1 MKTRTSLLLALAA
14 LLPLFTTGCADEESA
29 LGLGLND
36 PNTIYNGI
44 SETFYANDAYSMT
57 DDSLLTSG
65 YSFGIIGIYN
75 DPTFGK
81 VTSELYTQIALAD
94 NTNSINF
101 DEVIIDSV
109 VLSLVKERLYP
120 DSTATYNF
128 HFEVKQLSQA
138 IETDSSYYASDS
150 IPVDEGTTF
159 FDSTVSVGYADTVVS
174 LKLGGTIGNVLSQ
187 RASAEDFIQLT
198 KGLRIRMLPDSD
210 NGMLG
215 INFSATQTCITVYYT
230 YANNPESDS
239 NTYVFP
245 LNGSTVHFNHFT
257 HDYTGTVFAGTDSI
271 EGSQALYLEPLAG
284 HKVHVSFDEAVRAF
298 HEAHPMAVIHY
309 AELLLPNADPAA
321 DDMPDRVIALTRN
334 ASGDEVY
341 INDLIDLYTATGYDG
356 KYNADTRRYRLR
368 VTQHLQ
374 GMLRNGADNGTIL
387 VLNSRRSSA
396 LHAVIG
402 GYQASTASD
411 RIRIEFVYTE

>member
-1 MKTRTSLLLALAA
+1 MRIRTTLLLALAA
-14 LLPLFTTGCADEESA
+14 LLPLFTTGCTDEESE

-36 PNTIYNGI
+36 PNTIYNGHHH
-44 SETFYANDAYSMT
+44 TLYANDAYSLT

-81 VTSELYTQIALAD
+81 VTSELYTQIALAE

-138 IETDSSYYASDS
+138 IETDSAYYASDS
-150 IPVDEGTTF
+150 IPVDEGATF
-159 FDSTVSVGYADTVVS
+159 FDNSVSVGYADTVVS
-174 LKLGGTIGNVLSQ
+174 LKLSGSINSVLSQ

-215 INFSATQTCITVYYT
+215 INFAATKTCITVYYT
-230 YANNPESDS
+230 YAGNPESDS

-257 HDYTGTVFAGTDSI
+257 HDYTGTVFAGTDSL
-271 EGSQALYLEPLAG
+271 GGAQTLYLEPLAG
-284 HKVHVSFDEAVRAF
+284 HKVHVSFDSAVRAF
-298 HEAHPMAVIHY
+298 HEAHPMAVVHH
-309 AELLLPNADPAA
+309 AEMLLPNTDPAS
-321 DDMPDRVIALTRN
+321 DDMPDRVLALTRN

-341 INDLIDLYTATGYDG
+341 INDLIDLYTAAGYDG
-356 KYNADTRRYRLR
+356 QYNGDDRRYRLR

-374 GMLRNGADNGTIL
+374 GMLRNGGDNGTTL

-396 LHAVIG
+396 LHAIIG
-402 GYQASTASD
+402 GYWASNAD
-411 RIRIEFVYTE
+411 NRIRIELVYTE